1 MTATEEMIETEAPAA
16 TGAQPAKTFP
26 LTYGGI
32 VVYNMLEYTMLD
44 ELSIRM
50 LRWLS
55 ENGNLLAERLVHDID
70 EMDAT
75 KREMTDDYAK
85 NLVKVT
91 GNGLEDNRKAISE
104 SIKRRIEEI
113 QKHKLHI
120 IPDFGC
126 VVEEDVEDVEEV
138 THSLF
143 EGMGD
148 MFEFEDDRI

>member
-1 MTATEEMIETEAPAA
+1 MSAAEEIVEVETPAVPATQQAR
-16 TGAQPAKTFP
+16 TFP

-32 VVYNMLEYTMLD
+32 VVYNMLEYIMLD

-55 ENGNLLAERLVHDID
+55 ENGNLLAERLVHDVD

-75 KREMTDDYAK
+75 KREMTDEYAK

-91 GNGLEDNRKAISE
+91 GNGLENNRKSISE

-120 IPDFGC
+120 IPDFGDIAEES
-126 VVEEDVEDVEEV
+126 VEEEVEEV

-143 EGMGD
+143 EHMGD
-148 MFEFEDDRI
+148 MYEFEDN